1 MRHSAPMSSPS
12 FEIEPIHARRTF
24 EAAID
29 HLTEA
34 IERAHLRRG
43 DRLPNESDLAVR
55 LGISKPTL
63 RQALRVLEHTGL
75 LHVRRGKSGGI
86 FVASEL
92 VPGRAISSA
101 VAIEEVA
108 ARDTLRARR
117 VLEGAVAREAS
128 RVATPGDLAALEH
141 TIDLLER
148 HLGDRNNVIRA
159 DAMFHSALV
168 HACHNGTIQVAMR
181 NLQRLLAPI
190 RDAYAGTTT
199 DNQDTLEIHRRQLEA
214 MRSGDADGL
223 EAILDEHFAML
234 EHAFTSGIGR
244 RADV

>member
-1 MRHSAPMSSPS
+1 MSAPS

-29 HLTEA
+29 HLTDA

-43 DRLPNESDLAVR
+43 DRLPNESDLAMR

-75 LHVRRGKSGGI
+75 LDVRRGKSGGI

-92 VPGRAISSA
+92 VPGVAISSA
-101 VAIEEVA
+101 VALEESA
-108 ARDTLRARR
+108 AVDTLRARR
-117 VLEGAVAREAS
+117 VLEGAVAREAA
-128 RVATPGDLAALEH
+128 RVATPGDLGALEH
-141 TIDLLER
+141 TIDLLDR
-148 HLGDRNNVIRA
+148 HLGDRRNVIRA

-168 HACHNGTIQVAMR
+168 HACHNTAIQVAMR
-181 NLQRLLAPI
+181 NLQRRLEPI

-199 DNQDTLEIHRRQLEA
+199 DNEDTLEIHRRQLEA
-214 MRSGDADGL
+214 MRSADDEGL
-223 EAILDEHFAML
+223 SAILDEHFAML
-234 EHAFTSGIGR
+234 EHAFASGIGR
-244 RADV
+244 RSTDLA

>member
-43 DRLPNESDLAVR
+43 DRLPNESELAVR

-199 DNQDTLEIHRRQLEA
+199 DNQDTLEIHRCQLEA